1 MRYIIKKKFRIPAL
15 QEMIRETAKLGGFL
29 GRNRDGEPGVQTL
42 WRGLIRLKD
51 MAKIY
56 SLMIGFNL
64 PIN

>member
-1 MRYIIKKKFRIPAL
+1 
-15 QEMIRETAKLGGFL
+15 MIRETAKLGGFL